1 VRQEEVSPLIDER
14 CLALNMRSN
23 DMARTERMID
33 VELDGPHHLVAEV
46 SNAEE
51 RLFLEQLG

>member
-1 VRQEEVSPLIDER
+1 VRQDAFILLSY
-14 CLALNMRSN
+14 
-23 DMARTERMID
+23 DMVRTERMID
-33 VELDGPHHLVAEV
+33 VELDESHHLVAEV